1 MAIGGSGPTVAK
13 AYVAIIPTTKDAQ
26 KNISKELTP
35 ELESAGKDG
44 GEKLSG
50 GIGTSLKSGAS
61 RLAGIAKAAIAGAGI
76 AAVTKFV
83 HDAYKSFSSFEQL
96 SGGVETIFG
105 DAAANTVIANARRA
119 FGTVQMSANDYLDTV
134 TSFSASLIQ
143 SLGGDTE
150 AAARMAD
157 MAVSDMAD
165 NANKMGSDISSIQ
178 VAYQGFA
185 KQNYSM
191 LDNLKLGYGGTQ
203 QEMYRLLQ
211 DAASL
216 NDEFAQTADFSIDD
230 KGHLTAGFADITR
243 AIHIVQENMGIA
255 GASAQE
261 AATTL
266 EGSFNMMSASWKN
279 LLVAVGEGTP
289 DAIKTAVDN
298 LISSVGTWLR
308 NALPRIGTI
317 ITGIV
322 SYLPTLARDIIAGLP
337 GFVSSIANA
346 ALEQIRALD
355 LAGTLRSLSDRAM
368 EDGLIASIVG
378 LAGKVA
384 EAFTIVFGDI
394 DIAAILDDAKAAIK
408 ETIEFVSNA
417 ARMAKDVIQSAI
429 SGIDT
434 QTLVGIFS
442 SLRSAGEVILG
453 ILEDVGTVVISILA
467 GFVIPLLVK
476 LGELVMTTIIP
487 GLMRVWDV
495 VGPGLAY
502 VVGILSKVL
511 EWISTL
517 VSAIVSV
524 LTPTIMLLID
534 FLTPALDA
542 IFDGIATIFG
552 AIFDGIRDAWAV
564 IEPFIGGIV
573 DDLSVV
579 LNAIGWV
586 LRTAYSWLSP
596 RMKAAGQVI
605 GDVIKGIFDAV
616 GWLVRGIGAAISG
629 IIGTITGI
637 VRTIQNILSGNW
649 TAILRDA
656 WWIVGAVSNAFWS
669 LGDSISNAFRAAFN
683 MVKWLWNSTVGSLN
697 FTIPRWVPKIGGYS
711 FRMPKLADGGTLV
724 SAGSVMVGE
733 RGPEIL
739 DLPAGARVRPL
750 DAQTATSESTT
761 YSVVVGDVNLSD
773 DDTVKAL
780 TRDYLEQLAR
790 IARPG
795 GIQQRYAY
803 A

>member
-1 MAIGGSGPTVAK
+1 MAGIGGGGGSGPTVAK

-26 KNISKELTP
+26 KNISKSLIP
-35 ELESAGKDG
+35 EMEKASEEAGDEGGKSLIGKLGDAVSAGAKKVAAAAKVASAAG
-44 GEKLSG
+44 VAAL
-50 GIGTSLKSGAS
+50 GA
-61 RLAGIAKAAIAGAGI
+61 ITTAAYGA
-76 AAVTKFV
+76 
-83 HDAYKSFSSFEQL
+83 FSDWEQL
-96 SGGVETIFG
+96 SGGVQTIFG
-105 DAAANTVIANARRA
+105 DDAAKTVIANARRA
-119 FGTVQMSANDYLDTV
+119 FGTVQMSANDYLNTV
-134 TSFSASLIQ
+134 TGFSATLIQ
-143 SLGGDTE
+143 SLGGDAN
-150 AAARMAD
+150 AAAEMAD
-157 MAVSDMAD
+157 MAISDMAD
-165 NANKMGSDISSIQ
+165 NANKMGTSLESLQ
-178 VAYQGFA
+178 YAYSGFA
-185 KQNYSM
+185 RGQFTM
-191 LDNLKLGYGGTQ
+191 LDNLKLPYKGTQ
-203 QEMYRLLQ
+203 EEMLRLVH
-211 DAASL
+211 DAGVV
-216 NDEFAQTADFSIDD
+216 DESI
-230 KGHLTAGFADITR
+230 TDISEVSFDQMIEG
-243 AIHIVQENMGIA
+243 IHIIQQQFGIT
-255 GASAQE
+255 GASASE

-266 EGSFNMMSASWKN
+266 EGSFNMMSAAWQNFLTAIGTGSAGSFEP
-279 LLVAVGEGTP
+279 AVQ
-289 DAIKTAVDN
+289 D
-298 LISSVGTWLR
+298 LIDSIVTWLS
-308 NALPRIGTI
+308 NALPRIGMILRSIIREIPYVITTI
-317 ITGIV
+317 
-322 SYLPTLARDIIAGLP
+322 SDYLPEWLAQIGPAAEEALNTVVRDLANTFGIDLNAIMGSSI
-337 GFVSSIANA
+337 VSSI
-346 ALEQIRALD
+346 I
-355 LAGTLRSLSDRAM
+355 
-368 EDGLIASIVG
+368 G
-378 LAGKVA
+378 LAGRIA
-384 EAFTIVFGDI
+384 EAFIIVFGDI

-408 ETIEFVSNA
+408 ATIEFVSNA

-495 VGPGLAY
+495 VGPGLAD
-502 VVGILSKVL
+502 VVGILAKVW

-616 GWLVRGIGAAISG
+616 GWLVRGIGAAVSG

-711 FRMPKLADGGTLV
+711 FKMPKLADGGTLV

-761 YSVVVGDVNLSD
+761 YSVTVGDVNLSD
-773 DDTVKAL
+773 DDAVKAL

-790 IARPG
+790 LARPG
-795 GIQQRYAY
+795 GIQHYAY

>member
-50 GIGTSLKSGAS
+50 GIGKSLKSGAS

-83 HDAYKSFSSFEQL
+83 HDSVGAFSQFEQL
-96 SGGVETIFG
+96 SGGVQKIFNEIDTSTIISDAQNAYKELGISANEYLKSMTSVGATFAATLG
-105 DAAANTVIANARRA
+105 DAKGYDVAKEGLKAISDFAS
-119 FGTVQMSANDYLDTV
+119 GTGRSVDL
-134 TSFSASLIQ
+134 L
-143 SLGGDTE
+143 TE
-150 AAARMAD
+150 
-157 MAVSDMAD
+157 
-165 NANKMGSDISSIQ
+165 K
-178 VAYQGFA
+178 YT
-185 KQNYSM
+185 
-191 LDNLKLGYGGTQ
+191 L
-203 QEMYRLLQ
+203 
-211 DAASL
+211 
-216 NDEFAQTADFSIDD
+216 
-230 KGHLTAGFADITR
+230 ITR
-243 AIHIVQENMGIA
+243 ATSSYQSIADQFSGILPATSDEFLRQTKEA
-255 GASAQE
+255 GLLGSSYQKLTEVPLPEYQE
-261 AATTL
+261 ALTKMLTRGVDSMGLLGNSAAEAYTTL
-266 EGSFNMMSASWKN
+266 EGSTNMMKAAWQN
-279 LLVAVGEGTP
+279 LLVAFGSGDQSQLQSALHGMTESVS
-289 DAIKTAVDN
+289 AWASN
-298 LISSVGTWLR
+298 L
-308 NALPRIGTI
+308 LPRIGVI
-317 ITGIV
+317 FSSIV
-322 SYLPTLARDIIAGLP
+322 ASLPTLARDIIAGLP
-337 GFVSSIANA
+337 GFVSSITDA
-346 ALEQIRALD
+346 ALEQIRAID
-355 LAGTLRSLSDRAM
+355 LVGTLRSLSDRAM

-394 DIAAILDDAKAAIK
+394 DLAAILDDAKAAIK
-408 ETIEFVSNA
+408 AAIEFVSNA
-417 ARMAKDVIQSAI
+417 ARIAKDVIQSAI

-442 SLRSAGEVILG
+442 SLRSAGEVVLG

-467 GFVIPLLVK
+467 GFVMPLLVK

-495 VGPGLAY
+495 VGPGLAD
-502 VVGILSKVL
+502 VVGILAKVW

-534 FLTPALDA
+534 FLTPALNA

-616 GWLVRGIGAAISG
+616 GWLVRGIGAAVNG

-649 TAILRDA
+649 AAILSDA

-711 FRMPKLADGGTLV
+711 FKMPKLADGGTLM
-724 SAGSVMVGE
+724 SAGSVLVGE

-750 DAQTATSESTT
+750 DAQTATSETTT
-761 YSVVVGDVNLSD
+761 YSVTVGDVNLSD
-773 DDTVKAL
+773 DDAVRAL

-790 IARPG
+790 LARPG
-795 GIQQRYAY
+795 GIQHYAY